1 MKTYNNNNVLTTY
14 TSYTYTTISIQKEEF
29 DNILKEKTTEG
40 SIILLSIFI
49 IFLLECFI
57 LKTVILIFF

>member
-49 IFLLECFI
+49 IFLLEGFI